1 MAPTLS
7 IVCGRSNDGHAPSP
21 RDNGIA
27 PDLLFFN
34 GLAQQGAQIECS
46 KLGLYISGQKR
57 LDTECVPPS

>member
-1 MAPTLS
+1 MTVVA
-7 IVCGRSNDGHAPSP
+7 SP